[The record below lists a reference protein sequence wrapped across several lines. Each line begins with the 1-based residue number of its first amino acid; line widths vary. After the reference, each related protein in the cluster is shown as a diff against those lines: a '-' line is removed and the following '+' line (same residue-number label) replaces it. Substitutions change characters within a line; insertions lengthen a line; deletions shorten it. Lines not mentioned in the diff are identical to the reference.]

1 MDLILGAGTALLAI
15 IVAAFVAMVPWLPKI
30 TEFLIQRA
38 VEKLPEHHRARFAEE
53 WRGHVDETPGDLNK
67 LDAAIGFL
75 RAAHRMTRVGKDA
88 AGQDARMLSL
98 AVEAAAFVALVLLP
112 VSPLLP
118 AFFSQHYNLLSI
130 GCIIW
135 TYGGLFLIARK
146 LHPVTSITLY
156 APLTTADEARN
167 RSQQTITAGELILR
181 EHALSPALHRLIDI
195 EYSLAFLLLVLP
207 LLLFTA
213 IAIRLGSAGPVFDR
227 QPRIGHGWRRF
238 MLFKFRSTR
247 VDDWISHR
255 AAQDGS
261 LRLTRIGVILRE
273 LQIDELP
280 QLINVLRGEMSFVGP
295 CPVPPS
301 VATELE
307 RDLPSFADRM
317 LVKPGITGWALINC
331 RRDNTSVS
339 DEWFALSCDLYYVKH
354 RSWLLDLLILFRS
367 FVPRRHGRR

>member
-1 MDLILGAGTALLAI
+1 LDLILGVGTALLAV
-15 IVAAFVAMVPWLPKI
+15 IVAGFVAMVPWLPKI
-30 TEFLIQRA
+30 TEFLIQSA
-38 VEKLPEHHRARFAEE
+38 VEKLPEHQRARFAEE
-53 WRGHVDETPGDLNK
+53 WRGHVDETSGDLNK

-88 AGQDARMLSL
+88 TGQDARMLSL

-112 VSPLLP
+112 ASPLLP

-146 LHPVTSITLY
+146 LHPVTSH

-167 RSQQTITAGELILR
+167 YCQQTIVAGELILR
-181 EHALSPALHRLIDI
+181 ERGLSPALHRLIDI

-207 LLLFTA
+207 LFLLTA
-213 IAIRLGSAGPVFDR
+213 TAIRLASAGPVFDR
-227 QPRIGHGWRRF
+227 QTRIGYGWRRF
-238 MLFKFRSTR
+238 MLFKFHSTR
-247 VDDWISHR
+247 TDDRISHG
-255 AAQDGS
+255 ATQDGFP
-261 LRLTRIGVILRE
+261 RLTWIGAIIRKLG
-273 LQIDELP
+273 IDELP

-307 RDLPSFADRM
+307 RDLPFFADRM
-317 LVKPGITGWALINC
+317 LVKPGITGWALINR
-331 RRDNTSVS
+331 RRDNTAVN
-339 DEWFALSCDLYYVKH
+339 DEWFALSCDLYYVRH
-354 RSWLLDLLILFRS
+354 RSWLLDLLILFRT
-367 FVPRRHGRR
+367 FRVMFWCH